1 VYGLGELALPV
12 GLRQRVGEGRVAGFD
27 AGDRG
32 PSRLG
37 GGEEFGAPVGGVGP
51 VLGEPVVDQQVGD
64 PLHALPGDPHR
75 AGDAGHRQRVAEDRA
90 EHLPPG
96 GGEPGGA
103 GQLLRDG
110 EELAVEPEDP
120 EGAAAQQ
127 LLAPQRVPV
136 RGSPPSQQPVASPSS
151 PSTLPARPTTCRGI
165 GPPTEQD
172 ADTASASRTFTLT
185 GMTPQTDPRAGA
197 AVKAADRAHVFHSWS
212 AQELIDPL
220 AVAGAEGSYFWDYDG
235 NRYLDLT
242 SGLVYT
248 NIGYQHPKVVAAIQ
262 EQAARLTTFAPAF
275 AVEARSEAARLI
287 AERTPGDL
295 DKIFFTNGGA
305 DAVEHAVRMARL
317 HTGRAKVL
325 SAYRSYHGGTQ
336 QAVNLTGD
344 PRRWA
349 SDTATAGVVHFWA
362 PFLYR
367 SRFYAETEEQETAR
381 ALEHLETTIA
391 FEGPATIA
399 AIILETIPGT
409 AGIMVPPP
417 GYLAGVREICD
428 RHGIV
433 FVLDEVMA
441 GFGRTGEWF
450 AADLF
455 GVVPD
460 LMTFA
465 KGVNSGYVP
474 LGGVAISGAIA
485 DTFGKRPYPG
495 GLTYSGHPLACA
507 AAVATI
513 QVMAEEGVVENAERL
528 GASVVE
534 PGLRALAERHPSV
547 GEVRGVGMFWAV
559 ELVKNRE
566 TREPLVP
573 YNAAGEANAPMAAF
587 GAAAKKAGVWPFVNM
602 NRTHFVP
609 PLNVSESEVK
619 EGLAALDK
627 ALSAADEFT
636 A

>member
-1 VYGLGELALPV
+1 
-12 GLRQRVGEGRVAGFD
+12 
-27 AGDRG
+27 
-32 PSRLG
+32 
-37 GGEEFGAPVGGVGP
+37 
-51 VLGEPVVDQQVGD
+51 
-64 PLHALPGDPHR
+64 
-75 AGDAGHRQRVAEDRA
+75 
-90 EHLPPG
+90 
-96 GGEPGGA
+96 
-103 GQLLRDG
+103 
-110 EELAVEPEDP
+110 
-120 EGAAAQQ
+120 
-127 LLAPQRVPV
+127 
-136 RGSPPSQQPVASPSS
+136 
-151 PSTLPARPTTCRGI
+151 
-165 GPPTEQD
+165 
-172 ADTASASRTFTLT
+172 
-185 GMTPQTDPRAGA
+185 M
-197 AVKAADRAHVFHSWS
+197 KAADRAHVFHSWS

-235 NRYLDLT
+235 RRYLDFT

-262 EQAARLTTFAPAF
+262 EQAATMTTFAPAF

-295 DKIFFTNGGA
+295 DKVFFTNGGA

-317 HTGRAKVL
+317 HTGRPKVL

-349 SDTATAGVVHFWA
+349 SDAGTAGVVHFWA

-367 SRFYAETEEQETAR
+367 SRFYAETEEQECAR

-391 FEGPATIA
+391 FEGPSTIA

-417 GYLAGVREICD
+417 GYLAGVRALCD
-428 RHGIV
+428 KYGIV

-455 GVVPD
+455 DVVPD

-485 DTFGKRPYPG
+485 ETFARRPYPG

-513 QVMAEEGVVENAERL
+513 NVMAEEGVVRNAADL
-528 GASVVE
+528 GTTLIG
-534 PGLRALAERHPSV
+534 PTLRELADRHPCV
-547 GEVRGVGMFWAV
+547 GEVRGVGMFWALD
-559 ELVKNRE
+559 LVKNKE

-573 YNAAGEANAPMAAF
+573 YNASGESNTPMLAF
-587 GAAAKKAGVWPFVNM
+587 ATAAKAAGLWPFINM
-602 NRTHFVP
+602 NRTHVVP
-609 PLNVSESEVK
+609 PCTITETEAK
-619 EGLAALDK
+619 EGLAALDA
-627 ALSAADEFT
+627 ALTVADEYT
-636 A
+636 E

>member
-1 VYGLGELALPV
+1 
-12 GLRQRVGEGRVAGFD
+12 
-27 AGDRG
+27 
-32 PSRLG
+32 
-37 GGEEFGAPVGGVGP
+37 
-51 VLGEPVVDQQVGD
+51 
-64 PLHALPGDPHR
+64 
-75 AGDAGHRQRVAEDRA
+75 
-90 EHLPPG
+90 
-96 GGEPGGA
+96 
-103 GQLLRDG
+103 
-110 EELAVEPEDP
+110 
-120 EGAAAQQ
+120 
-127 LLAPQRVPV
+127 
-136 RGSPPSQQPVASPSS
+136 
-151 PSTLPARPTTCRGI
+151 
-165 GPPTEQD
+165 
-172 ADTASASRTFTLT
+172 
-185 GMTPQTDPRAGA
+185 MTPQTDPRAGA

-235 NRYLDLT
+235 KRYLDLT

-275 AVEARSEAARLI
+275 AIEARSEAARLI

-317 HTGRAKVL
+317 HTGRHKVL

-391 FEGPATIA
+391 FEGPGTIA
-399 AIILETIPGT
+399 AIILETVPGT
-409 AGIMVPPP
+409 AGIMLPPP

-450 AADLF
+450 AADLY
-455 GVVPD
+455 GVTPD

-474 LGGVAISGAIA
+474 LGGVAISGVIA
-485 DTFGKRPYPG
+485 ETFARRPYPG

-513 QVMAEEGVVENAERL
+513 EVMAQEGVVENAKRL
-528 GASVVE
+528 GASLVG
-534 PGLRALAERHPSV
+534 PGLAELAARHPSV

-559 ELVKNRE
+559 ELVKNSE

-573 YNAAGEANAPMAAF
+573 YNASGEANAPMAAF
-587 GAAAKKAGVWPFVNM
+587 AAAAKKAGVWPFVNM

-619 EGLAALDK
+619 EGLAALDT

-636 A
+636 E